1 MNKAQWFFTGMAAC
15 VVVLVCMAAT
25 YQTVVSNE
33 VYTAIID
40 PNDNIY
46 KFLEPVDPNWLRDF
60 GDNERTRVIYTVS
73 VNRGRI
79 LRDEQVMSLM
89 AQRLIALESLHIE
102 ELKALTD
109 PNGPAAKGK
118 HNAINIGPETVK

>member
-33 VYTAIID
+33 VYTATID

-60 GDNERTRVIYTVS
+60 GDNERTRLIYTVS

-79 LRDEQVMSLM
+79 LRDEQVVSLI
-89 AQRLIALESLHIE
+89 AQRLIALEQRF
-102 ELKALTD
+102 D
-109 PNGPAAKGK
+109 PNDP
-118 HNAINIGPETVK
+118 NWIFNTPIDPNEAIE